1 MEHNIVQQ
9 VYSATLD
16 SAIENNVT
24 IDSATSKAKYKIT
37 KN

>member
-9 VYSATLD
+9 VYSETLD
-16 SAIENNVT
+16 SATEDNATV
-24 IDSATSKAKYKIT
+24 DSATSKAKYKIT

>member
-16 SAIENNVT
+16 SATEDNATV
-24 IDSATSKAKYKIT
+24 DSATSKAKYKIT